1 MGAVVGGEVSYG
13 KRLTEIATA
22 RPSEANLVIV
32 ASDGTETAVTWHTL
46 ESRANQI
53 ARRLEGLGVEK
64 DSLVCLA
71 LPTCVEHITVTLAI
85 WKLGATLLPLR
96 HDQPQWEMDRLLAVA
111 QPLVMVS
118 DTHTATCPVLTRND
132 LEATTTLP
140 DHPLEDRISEI
151 LNLGASSGSTGV
163 PKLIVTPLRGVV
175 NEDPT
180 RQHMAG
186 AGTMVA
192 LVTSPLYHVNGFSF
206 VTPEL
211 LAGTRVFVMEKF
223 DAALAVELIEK
234 HQITFTVMVPTMLQ
248 RIARLPGLR
257 AEQLASI
264 NRLIYGG
271 ATIPEWLVDRWLE
284 LIPPEAFLFTYGSS
298 ERLGLMAMTGAEWT
312 AHRGATG
319 RPLDVDVK
327 ILDERGDE
335 VATGEIGEV
344 YMRPLDPT
352 RRLFTYVGIPTP
364 QPTADGYLSIG
375 DLGRVD
381 ADGYLYIVDRRTDMI
396 VTGGANVFPAE
407 VEAALSQHPDVID
420 QVVVGVPDEEWGH
433 RVHAILQ
440 LRDGTPTLP
449 ADELRAWCKTRLS
462 GYKVPKTFEIVDRV
476 PRTPAGKLNRTT
488 LGNERADAT

>member
-1 MGAVVGGEVSYG
+1 
-13 KRLTEIATA
+13 
-22 RPSEANLVIV
+22 
-32 ASDGTETAVTWHTL
+32 
-46 ESRANQI
+46 
-53 ARRLEGLGVEK
+53 
-64 DSLVCLA
+64 
-71 LPTCVEHITVTLAI
+71 
-85 WKLGATLLPLR
+85 
-96 HDQPQWEMDRLLAVA
+96 
-111 QPLVMVS
+111 
-118 DTHTATCPVLTRND
+118 
-132 LEATTTLP
+132 
-140 DHPLEDRISEI
+140 
-151 LNLGASSGSTGV
+151 
-163 PKLIVTPLRGVV
+163 
-175 NEDPT
+175 
-180 RQHMAG
+180 
-186 AGTMVA
+186 
-192 LVTSPLYHVNGFSF
+192 
-206 VTPEL
+206 
-211 LAGTRVFVMEKF
+211 
-223 DAALAVELIEK
+223 
-234 HQITFTVMVPTMLQ
+234 
-248 RIARLPGLR
+248 
-257 AEQLASI
+257 
-264 NRLIYGG
+264 
-271 ATIPEWLVDRWLE
+271 
-284 LIPPEAFLFTYGSS
+284 
-298 ERLGLMAMTGAEWT
+298 MAMTGAEWT

-440 LRDGTPTLP
+440 LRDGTPTLS